1 MSAFLISLLIGCSED
16 PTISGTVKDI
26 WNNPVE
32 GVSVMM
38 EGVSEDQTSD
48 SSGKF
53 TFVIPEDKEGKLRFR
68 ANHDKY
74 LYDVEMVSYSKDLEQ
89 EDIPPVNF
97 NLYPK
102 PDDKGFFGIGAQ
114 QYVPLTSEKTRRVAT
129 KLESYH
135 GLADVGSTLFIN
147 RSPKFVFHTKLRAE
161 DIKRIDLHLYQL
173 NFKEKEEL
181 KGVLGETAI
190 EIDLWLPKEIPID
203 FTIKSLDQDEMFLL
217 ELNQDLAKGLYAFA
231 TREVLGD
238 TTPGKDPALPKE
250 LQVAYPFEV
259 K

>member
-1 MSAFLISLLIGCSED
+1 MSVFLISFLIGCSED

-38 EGVSEDQTSD
+38 EGVSEDQKTD
-48 SSGKF
+48 ASGSF
-53 TFVIPEDKEGKLRFR
+53 TFVIPEEKEGKLRFR
-68 ANHDKY
+68 ANHADY
-74 LYDVEMVSYSKDLEQ
+74 LYDVEMVSYSKDLE
-89 EDIPPVNF
+89 EEAIPSVNF

-102 PDDKGFFGIGAQ
+102 PDSKGFFGIGAQ
-114 QYVPLTSEKTRRVAT
+114 QYVPLASEKTHRVAT
-129 KLESYH
+129 KLESYQ
-135 GLADVGSTLFIN
+135 GLAEVGSTLFIN
-147 RSPKFVFHTKLRAE
+147 RSPKFVFHTTLRAE

-173 NFKEKEEL
+173 GFKEKEEL
-181 KGVLGETAI
+181 KGVLGETSI
-190 EIDLWLPKEIPID
+190 EIDLWLPKEVPIE
-203 FTIKSLDQDEMFLL
+203 FTIKSLDQDEMYLL

-231 TREVLGD
+231 TREVLGGS
-238 TTPGKDPALPKE
+238 TPGKDPALPSE